1 MCNASCSPF
10 LLAKTVYGPDMRV
23 ARCIGIA
30 IVALWVWL
38 AMAPTVSRADDET
51 YCITCQNPERVYACT
66 VETPR
71 KNPGEKALRLY
82 CIGRIAVD
90 GGHKSCGAARYVAAT
105 CKGTGKR
112 YTYKGPDISP
122 ALQTAIEKRL
132 RKNKDKAAGAT
143 PPTPPAEEP
152 KQDTLVDLTSRTLKS
167 TREGAGKAVGGA
179 IRGTGR
185 VVGGAAKGTGRAV
198 GGAARSTGRAVSGA
212 ARSTGRAVGGAAKY
226 TYNCMFSFFRNC
238 SGSDEPAAE
247 KETSEDSEAPR

>member
-1 MCNASCSPF
+1 MCIVSCSPF
-10 LLAKTVYGPDMRV
+10 LLVKTVYGPYMRV

-30 IVALWVWL
+30 IISLWVWL
-38 AMAPTVSRADDET
+38 AMAPTDSRADDGT

-105 CKGTGKR
+105 CKGTRKR

-122 ALQTAIEKRL
+122 ALQSAIEKRL
-132 RKNKDKAAGAT
+132 QKNKDKAAGAT
-143 PPTPPAEEP
+143 PQAAPAEEP
-152 KQDTLVDLTSRTLKS
+152 KQDTLVDLTTRTIKS
-167 TREGAGKAVGGA
+167 TREGAGQAVGGA

-185 VVGGAAKGTGRAV
+185 AMSST
-198 GGAARSTGRAVSGA
+198 ARGTGRAVSGV
-212 ARSTGRAVGGAAKY
+212 ARSTGRAVGDAAKY
-226 TYNCMFSFFRNC
+226 TYNCVFSFFKNC

-247 KETSEDSEAPR
+247 KETGEDSEAPR